1 MFSHLH
7 GTILDIS
14 EGKVDLLVANT
25 GLGLEIMVP
34 MRTLASVTV
43 GEERRF
49 LIHHHITEVS
59 EVLFGFE
66 TREEKALFRQLLKI
80 SGIGGKTALPLLSLG
95 TRPLIEAINK

>member
-7 GTILDIS
+7 GTILGVED
-14 EGKVDLLVANT
+14 GKIDLLVANT
-25 GLGLEIMVP
+25 GLGLEILVP
-34 MRTLASVTV
+34 VRTLANVSA
-43 GEERRF
+43 GEERKF

-66 TREEKALFRQLLKI
+66 TSEEKKIFRKLLKV

-95 TRPLIEAINK
+95 VRPLVEAIEK